1 MTSSSKPA
9 VVYRGLTKHYGTKV
23 AVDGV
28 TAEIPGGSFFGIC
41 GPNGAGKTTL
51 LRMTCGLL
59 RPDAGMAE
67 VAGHDVWSDPVGAKI
82 RLGMVPDAPAMFTRL
97 TGKELIEFNGLLR
110 GMEPGVI
117 ASRRVNLLRLLDLEE
132 SADVLVTDYSLGMT
146 KKVAIACALLHNPRV
161 LFLDEPFAGIDPV
174 ARQVLEETLRRFT
187 KAGGTVVF
195 SDHTMDVVERLCDRL
210 LIMDEGKVLVTGTT
224 PEITGGRRLQD
235 VFVELVG
242 GSETEGVDISWLGT
256 SSD

>member
-1 MTSSSKPA
+1 MSDPA
-9 VVYRGLTKHYGTKV
+9 VRFIDITKRFGTKT

-28 TAEIPGGSFFGIC
+28 SAEIPAGSFFGIC

-59 RPDAGMAE
+59 RPDQGSVE
-67 VAGHDVWSDPVGAKI
+67 VAGHDVWTDPAEAKR
-82 RLGMVPDAPAMFTRL
+82 RLGMVPDSPAMFTRL
-97 TGKELIEFNGLLR
+97 TGHELLEFTGLLR
-110 GMEPGVI
+110 GMEPGTV
-117 ASRRVNLLRLLDLEE
+117 AERAESLLRLLDLEE
-132 SADVLVTDYSLGMT
+132 SAHILVADYSLGMT

-174 ARQVLEETLRRFT
+174 ARQVLEQTLHRFT
-187 KAGGTVVF
+187 SAGGTVVF

-210 LIMDEGKVLVTGTT
+210 LIIAEGRVVVAGSTG
-224 PEITGGRRLQD
+224 EVTGGRRLQD

-242 GSETEGVDISWLGT
+242 RGGIDDVDMTWLG
-256 SSD
+256 SSFA